1 MRRKL
6 KFILFILIL
15 IVGIEVSAQ
24 ALPKPLGPPKPEFPI
39 DEELPILILIAT
51 VFGIY
56 RIYRLDHKT
65 IKKPL

>member
-1 MRRKL
+1 MKRKL

-15 IVGIEVSAQ
+15 ILGVEVSAQ
-24 ALPKPLGPPKPEFPI
+24 IIPKPYGPPKPELPI

-56 RIYRLDHKT
+56 RIYRYNHKT